1 MVILCTCM
9 HTWLLDM
16 FFDLDNSKEQNITEE
31 IELDQKVEHV
41 FDKYYKIYQADVIII
56 IAIRT

>member
-16 FFDLDNSKEQNITEE
+16 FFDLDNSKEQNIAEE
-31 IELDQKVEHV
+31 IELDQKAEHV
-41 FDKYYKIYQADVIII
+41 FDK
-56 IAIRT
+56 